1 MKPHIFLGETSVVQY
16 ASTLHVVCFDR
27 GNFLTIH
34 TINNHLSKVLQQS
47 QKPKK
52 SINTPYSEA
61 TTPVLGAFLEAQNG
75 NSSLDRFS
83 GWPNKLRDT
92 GLGCYIVRGN

>member
-1 MKPHIFLGETSVVQY
+1 MKPHILLGETSVVQY
-16 ASTLHVVCFDR
+16 ASTLHVMCFDR

-52 SINTPYSEA
+52 SIGTPYSD
-61 TTPVLGAFLEAQNG
+61 LEAQNG

-83 GWPNKLRDT
+83 GWPNKLGDT